1 MRTSVLKWGC
11 HNKDFNSFLLCI
23 LNKERFNV
31 LLDFRF
37 LCLKCMATKKTI
49 PYCDSPIFST
59 ATSEKSKRVFSV
71 IYGCEKY
78 VLFATIT
85 SIGIYQLKGEHKMK
99 ISELQDEII
108 RMKKEQ
114 DVCIL
119 AHAYQSHDIWEVAD
133 YIGDSYGLAK
143 EAMNAPQKIVIMCGV
158 RFMAETVKLLSPD
171 KRVMLPKP
179 AGCPMAEQFTVEDVE
194 GLKRENPGYSV
205 VAYINTTAALKTVCD
220 VCVTSASAVNIV
232 KNMNTDK
239 IIFIPDIHLGSWV
252 KAQFPN
258 KDIKLFNGGCPA
270 HGLVTGKEAL
280 SAKKEHPDALLLV
293 HPECSS
299 EVTSLA
305 DYVGSTT
312 GIMSYVENSDA
323 GEFIIGTEN
332 SIVSHLQLAHPN
344 KRFYELSKRLICE
357 DMKLT
362 TLGDVYGCLKG
373 MSGEEIILDE
383 ETMKNARHCI
393 DEMLRLG

>member
-1 MRTSVLKWGC
+1 
-11 HNKDFNSFLLCI
+11 
-23 LNKERFNV
+23 
-31 LLDFRF
+31 
-37 LCLKCMATKKTI
+37 
-49 PYCDSPIFST
+49 
-59 ATSEKSKRVFSV
+59 
-71 IYGCEKY
+71 
-78 VLFATIT
+78 
-85 SIGIYQLKGEHKMK
+85 MK

-143 EAMNAPQKIVIMCGV
+143 EAMNAPQKNVIMCGV

-171 KRVMLPKP
+171 KRVLLPKP
-179 AGCPMAEQFTVEDVE
+179 NAGCPMAEQFTVEDVE

-239 IIFIPDIHLGSWV
+239 IIFIPDINLGSWV
-252 KAQFPN
+252 KKQFPN

-270 HGLVTGKEAL
+270 HGMITGGEAL
-280 SAKKEHPDALLLV
+280 TVRKEHPDALLLV
-293 HPECSS
+293 HPECNS
-299 EVTSLA
+299 EVTALA

-312 GIMSYVENSDA
+312 GIMDYVNKSDA

-332 SIVSHLQLAHPN
+332 SIVSHLQLAHPE

-362 TLGDVYGCLKG
+362 TLGDVFGCLKG
-373 MSGEEIILDE
+373 MSGEEIVLDE
-383 ETMKNARHCI
+383 ETMKKARHCI